1 MHLQKISRLC
11 SAFALATL
19 LGLMTACGA
28 NKKQVDETA
37 GWSAERLYSEA
48 KEEITS
54 GNNQRAISLLE
65 KLEARYPFGRYAQQA
80 QMEVAYVYYKDNDAV
95 QALAAAD
102 RFLKLHPNHPNVD
115 YVHYLKGLINF
126 NDNMGFL
133 AMLAGEDPTAR
144 DPKGARAA
152 FESFRTVVTRYPNSR
167 YAEDS
172 AQRMRYLINA
182 MASNELLVARY
193 YFKRGAYLAAANRSQ
208 AIIKQYQTAPVI
220 EEALA
225 ILVRSYDALGVT
237 DLRDDAKRIL
247 LANYPNTMLLG
258 ADVNKVMSE
267 SAFKAKSDP
276 WWKIW

>member
-1 MHLQKISRLC
+1 MHVKNVSRLC
-11 SAFALATL
+11 NAFVLAVL
-19 LGLMTACGA
+19 LGFLTACGTSG
-28 NKKQVDETA
+28 KQIDETA

-48 KEEITS
+48 KEEISS

-95 QALAAAD
+95 QAQAAAD

-115 YVHYLKGLINF
+115 YMYYLKGLINF

-144 DPKGARAA
+144 DPKGAREA
-152 FESFRTVVTRYPNSR
+152 FEAFRTVVTRYPNSR

-182 MASNELLVARY
+182 MASNEMLVARY
-193 YFKRGAYLAAANRSQ
+193 YFKRGAYLAAANRAQ
-208 AIIKQYQTAPVI
+208 AIIKQYQQAPVI

-225 ILVRSYDALGVT
+225 ILVRSYDALGAN
-237 DLRDDAKRIL
+237 DLRDDAKRVL
-247 LANYPNTMLLG
+247 LKNYPDTALLR
-258 ADVNKVMSE
+258 ADISKVTAE
-267 SAFKAKSDP
+267 SAFKSKSEP

>member
-1 MHLQKISRLC
+1 MHVKIHYRLC
-11 SAFALATL
+11 KAFVFATL
-19 LGLMTACGA
+19 LGVLAACG
-28 NKKQVDETA
+28 NPRKQVDETA

-48 KEEITS
+48 KEEISS

-95 QALAAAD
+95 QALAAAE

-193 YFKRGAYLAAANRSQ
+193 YFKRGAFLAAANRAQ
-208 AIIKQYQTAPVI
+208 AIIKQYQQAPVT

-225 ILVRSYDALGVT
+225 IMVRSYDALGVQ
-237 DLRDDAKRIL
+237 DLRDDAKRVL
-247 LANYPNTMLLG
+247 LANFPNTALLTSDVSKIS
-258 ADVNKVMSE
+258 ADAS
-267 SAFKAKSDP
+267 FKAKSEP
-276 WWKIW
+276 WWKLW